1 MCLLRVPWD
10 QPEVTS
16 DIFGHLLH
24 FTQLNKGERRLV
36 MDIDR
41 TIERMDKENRDTV
54 KKLSALYKETQDLKY
69 VRAIL
74 CILKEFDDDPPKEKD
89 LVKKLTR

>member
-1 MCLLRVPWD
+1 MLWILT
-10 QPEVTS
+10 E
-16 DIFGHLLH
+16 
-24 FTQLNKGERRLV
+24 QLNAW
-36 MDIDR
+36 
-41 TIERMDKENRDTV
+41 TENRDTV

>member
-1 MCLLRVPWD
+1 MCLLRVPWY

-54 KKLSALYKETQDLKY
+54 KKLSALYKETQKNFGGMQNT
-69 VRAIL
+69 A
-74 CILKEFDDDPPKEKD
+74 PPASEQ
-89 LVKKLTR
+89 RRI

>member
-1 MCLLRVPWD
+1 
-10 QPEVTS
+10 
-16 DIFGHLLH
+16 
-24 FTQLNKGERRLV
+24 

-74 CILKEFDDDPPKEKD
+74 CILKEFDDDPPKGPCKEAD
-89 LVKKLTR
+89 AVKAPTNVI

>member
-1 MCLLRVPWD
+1 MCLLRVPWY

-54 KKLSALYKETQDLKY
+54 KKTECVVQRDSRFEI
-69 VRAIL
+69 R
-74 CILKEFDDDPPKEKD
+74 
-89 LVKKLTR
+89 